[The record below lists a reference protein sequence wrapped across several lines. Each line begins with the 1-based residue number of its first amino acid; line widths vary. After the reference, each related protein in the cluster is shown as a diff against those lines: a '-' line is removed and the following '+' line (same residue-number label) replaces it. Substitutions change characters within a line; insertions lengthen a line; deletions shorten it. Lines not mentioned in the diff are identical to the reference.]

1 MIRTLVADLR
11 GHVGGTV
18 TVAGWV
24 QTLGLQRA
32 RTWTPTANARLGA
45 YTFLFR
51 GPSRLTP

>member
-24 QTLGLQRA
+24 QTLRLQRA
-32 RTWTPTANARLGA
+32 RTWTPTANAGSAHTRSCSA
-45 YTFLFR
+45 
-51 GPSRLTP
+51 SRAG